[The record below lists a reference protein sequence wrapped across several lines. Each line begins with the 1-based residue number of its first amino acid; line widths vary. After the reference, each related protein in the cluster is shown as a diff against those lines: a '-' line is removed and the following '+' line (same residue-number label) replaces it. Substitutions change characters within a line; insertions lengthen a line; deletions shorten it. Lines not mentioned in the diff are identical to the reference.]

1 MSGILADRKRLLL
14 TGTAPGP
21 EGVGGIIL
29 HDLESFLPPGSLAVL
44 HVADGSD
51 AARDTRTAH
60 GNPMRVLG
68 CRFERRPGARFGK
81 VGKAF
86 DWLRMTLAN
95 RWRIAATVRACVDY
109 ARGQHVEEIWAVL
122 DTPASIAVAARVAGS
137 LGLPLRALVWDDIE
151 HNVRYFGLDRF
162 TAAACRR
169 NFETAI
175 RASTSLAV
183 IGETMREEYQ
193 RRYGKQGV
201 ILRHGADSPPCRS
214 ALQGREDAAPTV
226 CRSAPQG
233 RENAD
238 ATGRSSA
245 LQRREDTPI
254 RIGFAGSVTA
264 RSAFQCLLQALDH
277 LGWAVDGRAVT
288 LVLMGQRF
296 DLWSSVPRRIEC
308 HGYRSVDDTIGLLA
322 GCDVNYLPQPFEQDW
337 RPFSEFSF
345 PSKTTT
351 YLAAGAPILLHA
363 PPHASLPAF
372 FERYPFGALVNQLD
386 AQALGEALRGLCV
399 DPSLRTTA
407 INAGARALTEK
418 FSVECFRTSFADFL
432 DTELPARVG
441 QRATDEPSEAPT
453 PCAASPVS

>member
-1 MSGILADRKRLLL
+1 MSGTLADRKRLLL

-29 HDLESFLPPGSLAVL
+29 HDLESFLPPGSLMVV
-44 HVADGSD
+44 HIADDSD
-51 AARDTRTAH
+51 AARDTRTAR

-68 CRFERRPGARFGK
+68 CRFERRPQSRFGRI
-81 VGKAF
+81 GKAF
-86 DWLRMTLAN
+86 DWLRMTMAN
-95 RWRIAATVRACVDY
+95 RRRIAAAVRACADH
-109 ARGQHVEEIWAVL
+109 ARSRNVEEIWSVL
-122 DTPASIAVAARVAGS
+122 DTPASIAVAAQVADV
-137 LGLPLRALVWDDIE
+137 LGLPLRTLVWDDIE

-169 NFETAI
+169 NFEAAI

-183 IGETMREEYQ
+183 IGETMREEYH
-193 RRYGKQGV
+193 RRYGKEGV
-201 ILRHGADSPPCRS
+201 ILRHGADSPPR
-214 ALQGREDAAPTV
+214 
-226 CRSAPQG
+226 RSAPQG
-233 RENAD
+233 REE
-238 ATGRSSA
+238 SS
-245 LQRREDTPI
+245 I

-277 LGWAVDGRAVT
+277 LGWAIDRRAVT

-308 HGYRSVDDTIGLLA
+308 HGYRSVDDTIALLS

-337 RPFSEFSF
+337 RAFSEFSF

-372 FERYPFGALVNQLD
+372 FERYPFGACVTRLD
-386 AQALGEALRGLCV
+386 AEVLAEALRGLCV
-399 DPSLRTTA
+399 DPALRTTA
-407 INAGARALTEK
+407 IDAGARALSET
-418 FSVECFRTSFADFL
+418 FTVECFRNSFAEFL
-432 DTELPARVG
+432 EIELPVRIG
-441 QRATDEPSEAPT
+441 QRATDETEETIT
-453 PCAASPVS
+453 PCAASPAS